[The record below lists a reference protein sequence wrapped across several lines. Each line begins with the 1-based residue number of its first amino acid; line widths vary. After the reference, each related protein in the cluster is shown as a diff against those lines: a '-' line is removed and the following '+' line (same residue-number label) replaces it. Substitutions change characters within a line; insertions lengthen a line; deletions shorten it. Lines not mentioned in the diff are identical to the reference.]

1 VTVDRLVAAMEE
13 LPRHNGELVFEE
25 PWQGRAFG
33 LVLAMHTAGAFE
45 WGEFRKRLIDAIAAH
60 DDDAYYDRWLEA
72 FERLLVEQGL
82 IAREEVEARAEAL
95 AEQDHGDDHHDSH
108 TTGRGPAQ

>member
-1 VTVDRLVAAMEE
+1 MTVERLVAAMEE

-33 LVLAMHTAGAFE
+33 LVLAMHEAGTLDWE
-45 WGEFRKRLIDAIAAH
+45 EFRTRLIDAIAAQA
-60 DDDAYYDRWLEA
+60 DDAYYDRWLEA
-72 FERLLVEQGL
+72 FERLLVERGL

-95 AEQDHGDDHHDSH
+95 SEQDHHDSH
-108 TTGRGPAQ
+108 TPARPPAQ

>member
-1 VTVDRLVAAMEE
+1 VTVDRLVAATEE

-33 LVLAMHTAGAFE
+33 LVLAMHKAGAFDWE
-45 WGEFRKRLIDAIAAH
+45 EFRMRLIDAIAAH
-60 DDDAYYDRWLEA
+60 ADDAYYDRWLEA
-72 FERLLVEQGL
+72 FERLLVERGL

-95 AEQDHGDDHHDSH
+95 AEQDHDDDHHDSH
-108 TTGRGPAQ
+108 TPPRHPAQ